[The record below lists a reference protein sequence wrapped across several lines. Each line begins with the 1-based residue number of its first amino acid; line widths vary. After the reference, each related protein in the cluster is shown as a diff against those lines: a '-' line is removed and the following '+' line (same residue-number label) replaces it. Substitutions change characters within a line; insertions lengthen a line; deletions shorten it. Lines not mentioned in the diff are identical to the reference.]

1 MKLVLEMKMK
11 KYQEQVPNLCPYIE
25 NKQRKEREI
34 LERDVEEKSLERER
48 ERQRE
53 RER

>member
-34 LERDVEEKSLERER
+34 LERDVGESLERER
-48 ERQRE
+48 ERE